1 MKNTLAI
8 AQRQFLSY
16 FNGPV
21 AYIVSVIV
29 LGFVAFMFWMQFFL
43 AGRATVNE
51 MFFWFGIAFVLAA
64 PALTMGLIAEE
75 KRSGTLE
82 VLLTMP
88 VKESE
93 VILGKFL
100 GAFGLFLVIIAL
112 SFANPIAV
120 STLGNLDWGPVF
132 AGYLG
137 LVLQG
142 GAMLSVGIMASSLT
156 KDQLVAFFIS
166 LFILAIAGWI
176 APLMLQYTATGMW
189 ATVLQNISLQSH
201 LQSMT
206 RGVVDTR
213 DIVYFL
219 SIITIGLLVSFRSL
233 ESRRWS

>member
-1 MKNTLAI
+1 MKNTLMI

-29 LGFVAFMFWMQFFL
+29 LGFVSFMFWMQFFL

-51 MFFWFGIAFVLAA
+51 LFFWFGIVMVLAA

-82 VLLTMP
+82 LLLTMP
-88 VKESE
+88 VRESE
-93 VILGKFL
+93 VILGKYL
-100 GAFGLFLVIIAL
+100 GAFGLFFVIVVL
-112 SFANPIAV
+112 TLANPFAV
-120 STLGNLDWGPVF
+120 STLGNLDWGPVM

-137 LVLQG
+137 LILQG
-142 GAMLSVGIMASSLT
+142 AAMLAIGIMASTFT
-156 KDQLVAFFIS
+156 KDQLVSFFVS
-166 LFILAIAGWI
+166 LFLLGIAGWI
-176 APLMLQYTATGMW
+176 APLMLRFMASGGW
-189 ATVLQNISLQSH
+189 ATFLETISLQSH

-213 DIVYFL
+213 DVIFFL
-219 SIITIGLLVSFRSL
+219 SITVIGLLVSFRAL